1 MSAAVRLFV
10 AVPCG
15 GPLRAALTSRLDAS
29 PSGLSVRWT
38 HPRTWHL
45 TLQFLGEWPESRVG
59 GLGERL
65 AGVADRSP
73 FAMPIGGLGAFPD
86 LRRPRVL
93 FLQLGDDGAAA
104 RLAGAVREK
113 VAEIWPDGPQDH
125 KRFKAHLTLARIRRP
140 LADQEVKMLQGM
152 DFSGMPDLL
161 ADRFILYSSALGP
174 GGARHVV
181 EAEYRLRKKGER

>member
-15 GPLRAALTSRLDAS
+15 GPLREALTSRLDAS
-29 PSGLSVRWT
+29 PPGLDVRWT

-45 TLQFLGEWPESRVG
+45 TLQFLGEWPEKYVS
-59 GLGERL
+59 GLREGL
-65 AGVADRSP
+65 APVADRSP
-73 FAMPIGGLGAFPD
+73 FVMPAGGLGAFPN

-140 LADQEVKMLQGM
+140 LAVDQLKMLQDL
-152 DFSGMPDLL
+152 DFTGMPDLL
-161 ADRFILYSSALGP
+161 ADRFTLYSSVLGRE
-174 GGARHVV
+174 GARHLV
-181 EAEYRLRKKGER
+181 EAEYGLRKKGEK